1 MSRLVYLLLFVWG
14 STFLQLAQARVY
26 HVNQSNSKSLADG
39 SLEHPFRTLDALQSV
54 CLQPGDSIVLSSN
67 QVLKGTIHLAGMKAM
82 SDRPVVV
89 TSDGERKA
97 EIYSEEAS
105 AIILDDCA
113 HIHINNVVVRG
124 KGRKDGNKGS
134 GIEINDS
141 RYIKIDSVEASGYL
155 MNGIGVIGGG
165 DIRIT
170 HAYVHDN
177 GYNGIEVTSRQNDKS
192 VHNIY
197 IGYCVAENN
206 PGCPIIL
213 DNHSGSGILVG
224 HATNALVEYCEAMEN
239 GWDMPRPG
247 NGPVG
252 IWGYECDRLTIQYCY
267 SHDNRTSS
275 DGLDGGGFDFDGGI
289 TNSLMQYNLSM
300 NNEGAGYGLF
310 QYAGATEWNNNV
322 IRYNISM
329 NDGIKN
335 SHAGIYVWCDPYNK
349 DIPLR
354 DTRVHDNLIVN
365 SKHSISFNTGY
376 SANLEFVKNKFLLT
390 AAGVEY
396 LQGDE
401 TMKLPSY
408 RGNCFWS
415 QRAEKDRTTQPKV
428 VLDPE
433 AVYEKIGYTLL
444 AGVDIHRIK
453 EIVLDMIS
461 NKD

>member
-1 MSRLVYLLLFVWG
+1 M
-14 STFLQLAQARVY
+14 
-26 HVNQSNSKSLADG
+26 
-39 SLEHPFRTLDALQSV
+39 
-54 CLQPGDSIVLSSN
+54 
-67 QVLKGTIHLAGMKAM
+67 
-82 SDRPVVV
+82 
-89 TSDGERKA
+89 
-97 EIYSEEAS
+97 
-105 AIILDDCA
+105 
-113 HIHINNVVVRG
+113 VVRG